1 MPKALPRQHAAAW
14 ATPWEETVSR
24 FETGPHL
31 LLVLTS
37 PLCDP
42 SRAARANRALRERI
56 DWTSRE
62 VPQDNSRRFLT
73 RAIGDANA
81 TLFSAANSD
90 GEPGSLPLSV
100 VALWTNGIEV
110 AYAHVGNARIYQLRD
125 GMIRPVT
132 QDHTQAQAM
141 VDQALLKP
149 EEARNHPFS
158 REILRS
164 LGRRPMIDVPVQ
176 GPVPAKNGD
185 YYVLCSAGITRRLA
199 DSDIGN
205 AIVEG
210 ELLDACHAIVQ
221 MAVDAGGDPEDI
233 LAVQA
238 IRFGDQGGGRKV
250 EAYNPIDNI
259 TRSLMRAET
268 GAATFMSDKGLVA
281 RAVATIA
288 MLIYLFVFAVCD
300 PDCGSSVRRMEES
313 FSGDEE
319 STGEPVDEAPAEA
332 DAAEGDDAKA
342 KTNGANSDKDGGGE

>member
-1 MPKALPRQHAAAW
+1 MPKSLPRQHAAAW

-37 PLCDP
+37 PLCDA
-42 SRAARANRALRERI
+42 SRAARANRALRERVE
-56 DWTSRE
+56 WTTRE

-100 VALWTNGIEV
+100 VALWTNGAEV
-110 AYAHVGNARIYQLRD
+110 AYAHVGNARLYMLRD

-164 LGRRPMIDVPVQ
+164 LGRKPMIDVPVQ

-185 YYVLCSAGITRRLA
+185 YYILCSAGITRRLA

-238 IRFGDQGGGRKV
+238 IRFGDQGGGRRV

-259 TRSLMRAET
+259 TRSLMKAET
-268 GAATFMSDKGLVA
+268 GASTYLSDKGLVA
-281 RAVATIA
+281 RAIATLA

-300 PDCGSSVRRMEES
+300 PDCGSSIRAVEES
-313 FSGDEE
+313 ISGDEE
-319 STGEPVDEAPAEA
+319 SVEVPADEAAGSGE
-332 DAAEGDDAKA
+332 AEGEDAKSS
-342 KTNGANSDKDGGGE
+342 SDKGGGGE

>member
-37 PLCDP
+37 PLCDA

-56 DWTSRE
+56 EWTTRE

-73 RAIGDANA
+73 RAISDANA

-100 VALWTNGIEV
+100 VALWTNGVEV
-110 AYAHVGNARIYQLRD
+110 AYAHVGNARLYLLRD

-141 VDQALLKP
+141 VDQALPKP
-149 EEARNHPFS
+149 EEARNHPFAK
-158 REILRS
+158 EILRA
-164 LGRRPMIDVPVQ
+164 LGRKPMIDVPVQ

-259 TRSLMRAET
+259 TRSLMKAET
-268 GAATFMSDKGLVA
+268 GASTYLSDKGLVV
-281 RAVATIA
+281 RAILTLA

-300 PDCGSSVRRMEES
+300 PDCGSSIRSVEQS
-313 FSGDEE
+313 ISGGNETAQAPE
-319 STGEPVDEAPAEA
+319 DEA
-332 DAAEGDDAKA
+332 AAEDGEAQTDESKA
-342 KTNGANSDKDGGGE
+342 KPEKSGGGE

>member
-1 MPKALPRQHAAAW
+1 MPKSLPRQHAAAW

-37 PLCDP
+37 PLCDA

-56 DWTSRE
+56 EWTTRE

-110 AYAHVGNARIYQLRD
+110 AYAHVGNARLYQLRD
-125 GMIRPVT
+125 GVIRPVT

-164 LGRRPMIDVPVQ
+164 LGRKPMIDVPVQ

-238 IRFGDQGGGRKV
+238 IRFGDQGGGRRV

-268 GAATFMSDKGLVA
+268 GAGTYLSDKGLVA
-281 RAVATIA
+281 RAIATIA

-300 PDCGSSVRRMEES
+300 PDCGASVRAVEES
-313 FSGDEE
+313 ISGDEE
-319 STGEPVDEAPAEA
+319 QAEAPADE
-332 DAAEGDDAKA
+332 AAETGDAEGEDAKA
-342 KTNGANSDKDGGGE
+342 KSDKGGGGE